1 MYIYFGSSIEGTIIL
16 LIASIALT
24 ALVVGILGLS
34 AYILLVLNK
43 IKMYIK
49 RRGDK

>member
-16 LIASIALT
+16 LIVSIALT
-24 ALVVGILGLS
+24 ALIVGILGLS
-34 AYILLVLNK
+34 AYILVVLNK
-43 IKMYIK
+43 IRQYIK

>member
-1 MYIYFGSSIEGTIIL
+1 MYIYFGSSVEGTIVL
-16 LIASIALT
+16 LIISIALT
-24 ALVVGILGLS
+24 ALVFGLLGLS

-43 IKMYIK
+43 IRQYIK

>member
-16 LIASIALT
+16 LVVSIALT
-24 ALVVGILGLS
+24 ALIIGILGLS
-34 AYILLVLNK
+34 AYILVVLNN
-43 IKMYIK
+43 IKRYIK

>member
-16 LIASIALT
+16 LIVAISLT
-24 ALVVGILGLS
+24 ALVFGLFGLTS
-34 AYILLVLNK
+34 YILLVLNK
-43 IKMYIK
+43 IKQYIK